1 MTEGSQD
8 SRPAT
13 APSRAAA
20 GTGASEVAAVA
31 PDPAAH
37 RGGGAGA
44 WVVGFA
50 PWILYWILVGNASF
64 RVAVAV
70 ALGLSVVI
78 VVGTLA
84 RHRRPMVLELG
95 TLVFFVVLLGL
106 AFVASDA
113 FLARWIQPLGNAGLA
128 LVVLGSILVGRPF
141 TLDYAKAAT
150 DPSLWDNPGFVY
162 VNRLLSWVWFGCMSV
177 MALVSAVPPLVQGD
191 ATVADA
197 GQPLSVACY
206 WVIPFS
212 LLGLTMV
219 FTLRFPDWFTAGFDA
234 PPVLV
239 DGLQPDEVDADPSHA
254 RPSEGRLAVR
264 VDPPTS
270 GLDDPLAIV
279 VEGADPGTPVVVS
292 LDTVDAGGHV
302 WHGEATFTARADG
315 GVDATAD
322 APVDGAYAGVDGDGL
337 LWSMA
342 FDSAG
347 EAPDLYL
354 PPWGPAGFSLRAE
367 TGGRSVTT
375 TFVRRAAAEGV
386 VTREVREGDLVAR
399 LFLPPGA
406 ADGTGGPV
414 PGVVLFPGSEG
425 GLDSMSADAAV
436 LASHGAAALVAAYFN
451 ADRLPSQLAEIPLE
465 RLASAITWLAGH
477 DAVAGPVTALAISRG
492 AEGLLATAAAVDGLP
507 LRAIVALS
515 PSHVTWEALGDDG
528 DLPGVSAWTL
538 AGAAQPALAA
548 SSGELMADMARQA
561 LRHHGRVD
569 PRHPLVMHLTRS
581 YEPALG
587 DAEAVDAA
595 RILVERIPVPLLL
608 VSGDDDQV
616 WPSGRMAAAVLASR
630 SGGPAAAADHH
641 VTYPGAGHLLRLGT
655 FPTTATSTGGIALGG
670 TAAGTAV
677 AQRDLTARVVR
688 LVTGR

>member
-1 MTEGSQD
+1 MTS
-8 SRPAT
+8 
-13 APSRAAA
+13 AA
-20 GTGASEVAAVA
+20 GAGGAPGDGPTGGSSGGASGSPAAST
-31 PDPAAH
+31 DGTAH

-64 RVAVAV
+64 RVAVGV
-70 ALGLSVVI
+70 ALGLSAVI

-95 TLVFFVVLLGL
+95 TLAFFVVLLGL

-177 MALVSAVPPLVQGD
+177 MALISAIPPIVQGD

-219 FTLRFPDWFTAGFDA
+219 FTLKFPDWFTAGFDA

-239 DGLQPDEVDADPSHA
+239 DGLHPDDVDTEPAHA
-254 RPSEGRLAVR
+254 RPTDGTLVVG
-264 VDPPTS
+264 VDPTS
-270 GLDDPLAIV
+270 SALDEPIAIGV
-279 VEGADPGTPVVVS
+279 QGAEPGAPVVVS
-292 LDTVDAGGHV
+292 LDTVDAVGHV
-302 WHGEATFTARADG
+302 WHGASTFTADADG
-315 GVDATAD
+315 RVDVTAD
-322 APVDGAYAGVDGDGL
+322 APTDGGYEGADADGP

-347 EAPDLYL
+347 EAPDLYI
-354 PPWGPAGFSLRAE
+354 PPWGPTGFAVRVEAS
-367 TGGRSVTT
+367 GHVVST
-375 TFVRRAAAEGV
+375 TFVRRAAADGV
-386 VTREVREGDLVAR
+386 VVREVREDDLVGR
-399 LFLPPGA
+399 LFLPPGPVEGA
-406 ADGTGGPV
+406 GGPV

-425 GLDSMSADAAV
+425 GLDSMSSDAAL

-451 ADRLPSQLAEIPLE
+451 AEHLPTQLAQIPLE
-465 RLASAITWLAGH
+465 RFARAITWLAGH

-507 LRAIVALS
+507 LRAVVALS
-515 PSHVTWEALGDDG
+515 PSSVTWEAIGDDG
-528 DLPGVSAWTL
+528 ELPGVPAWTL
-538 AGAAQPALAA
+538 AGAAQPAMAMR
-548 SSGELMADMARQA
+548 GDELMADMARQA

-569 PRHPLVMHLTRS
+569 PRRPLLMHLTRA
-581 YEPALG
+581 YGPALA

-595 RILVERIPVPLLL
+595 RILVERIPAPLLL
-608 VSGDDDQV
+608 VSGNDDQV
-616 WPSGRMAAAVLASR
+616 WPSGRMAEAISAAR

-641 VTYPGAGHLLRLGT
+641 VRYTGAGHLVRLGT
-655 FPTTATSTGGIALGG
+655 FPTTAGSTGGIALGG
-670 TAAGTAV
+670 TAAGTAA
-677 AQRDLTARVVR
+677 AQRDLTARVVQ